1 MSYLCR
7 LYLIFLSSF
16 CFLNQSLISATIVSV
31 GVDEETNDAWRS
43 SDIQKPYGDEDNIY
57 GTDGWL
63 IAQYPD
69 GDENN
74 TLQPPYAE
82 ITILGKGYEGVGAE
96 PYQAKFDDVTLTGT
110 GDVPDLVCGDYW
122 ANSGPTGTID
132 DFFEITLTEDTSF
145 RLGVITDTTPEGP
158 PGLIWEAS
166 RSIKVSGP
174 DGIESDLIDAV
185 GADEEWRDA
194 DVDYVIFDISGNAG
208 DVFIVAGE
216 QDERWQANA
225 LGGIFFDPPFST
237 SFEITQIMRDPDTG
251 SIIIEFNSS
260 AGSVYGIDAS
270 FDLNAWDELDDGLI
284 GEKDKTQFVDDF
296 LAPENTGAML
306 FYRVRKLE

>member
-1 MSYLCR
+1 MSNLRIVYLV
-7 LYLIFLSSF
+7 LLGTF
-16 CFLNQSLISATIVSV
+16 CFVNQSLMSATIVPV

-43 SDIQKPYGDEDNIY
+43 SDIQKPFGDEDNIY

-96 PYQAKFDDVTLTGT
+96 QYQAKFDDVAETGP
-110 GDVPDLVCGDYW
+110 GDVPDRVCGDFW

-132 DFFEITLTEDTSF
+132 DFFEITLTEDASF
-145 RLGVITDTTPEGP
+145 RLGVITDTTPDGP
-158 PGLIWEAS
+158 PGLLWEAS
-166 RSIKVSGP
+166 RSVKVSGP
-174 DGIESDLIDAV
+174 DGVESDLVDAV
-185 GADEEWRDA
+185 GPDEEWRDA
-194 DVDYVIFDISGNAG
+194 DVDYVFFDISGNAG
-208 DVFIVAGE
+208 DVFTVSGE
-216 QDERWQANA
+216 QDQRWEANA
-225 LGGIFFDPPFST
+225 LGGVFFDPSY
-237 SFEITQIMRDPDTG
+237 SNNFEIIQIIRDQDTG
-251 SIIIEFNSS
+251 SVTIEFTSS

-270 FDLNAWDELDDGLI
+270 SDLITWDELDDGLI
-284 GEKDKTQFVDDF
+284 GNKDKTEFTDDF
-296 LAPENTGAML
+296 LAPEKKGEEI

>member
-1 MSYLCR
+1 MSYLR
-7 LYLIFLSSF
+7 IVYLVLLSSF
-16 CFLNQSLISATIVSV
+16 CFLNQLLISATIVPI

-74 TLQPPYAE
+74 KLQPPYAE

-96 PYQAKFDDVTLTGT
+96 QYQAKFDDVTQTGT

-166 RSIKVSGP
+166 RSVKLSGP
-174 DGIESDLIDAV
+174 DGIESDLVDAV

-216 QDERWQANA
+216 QDERWEANA
-225 LGGIFFDPPFST
+225 LGGIFFDPPFSK
-237 SFEITQIMRDPDTG
+237 SFEITQIIRDPDTG
-251 SIIIEFNSS
+251 SITIEFSSS
-260 AGSVYGIDAS
+260 AGAVYGIDAS
-270 FDLNAWDELDDGLI
+270 SDLNTWDELDDGVI
-284 GEKDKTQFVDDF
+284 GEKDKTEFVDNF
-296 LAPENTGAML
+296 LAPEKKSDQL

>member
-7 LYLIFLSSF
+7 LYLVSLSSF

>member
-1 MSYLCR
+1 M
-7 LYLIFLSSF
+7 
-16 CFLNQSLISATIVSV
+16 SATVVPV

-43 SDIQKPYGDEDNIY
+43 SDIQKPYGDEDIIY

-96 PYQAKFDDVTLTGT
+96 QYQAKFDDVTLTGT

-122 ANSGPTGTID
+122 ATSGPTGTID

>member
-7 LYLIFLSSF
+7 LYLFSLSSF

-96 PYQAKFDDVTLTGT
+96 QYQAKFDDVTLTGT

>member
-7 LYLIFLSSF
+7 LYLGFLSSF

-96 PYQAKFDDVTLTGT
+96 QYQAKFDDVTLTGT

>member
-7 LYLIFLSSF
+7 LYLVSLSSF

-96 PYQAKFDDVTLTGT
+96 QYQAKFDDVTLTGT

>member
-1 MSYLCR
+1 MSYLQIVYVVLLC
-7 LYLIFLSSF
+7 SF
-16 CFLNQSLISATIVSV
+16 CFLNQLLISATIVPV

-96 PYQAKFDDVTLTGT
+96 QYQAKFDDVTQTGI

-132 DFFEITLTEDTSF
+132 DFFEITLTENTSF
-145 RLGVITDTTPEGP
+145 RLGVITDTTPDGP

-166 RSIKVSGP
+166 RSVKVSGP
-174 DGIESDLIDAV
+174 EGIESDLVDAV
-185 GADEEWRDA
+185 GTDEEWRDA

-216 QDERWQANA
+216 QDERWEANA
-225 LGGIFFDPPFST
+225 LGGIFFDPPFSK
-237 SFEITQIMRDPDTG
+237 SFEITQIIRDPDTG
-251 SIIIEFNSS
+251 SITIEFSSS
-260 AGSVYGIDAS
+260 AGAVYGIDAS
-270 FDLNAWDELDDGLI
+270 SDLNTWDELDDGLI
-284 GEKDKTQFVDDF
+284 GNKDKTEFVDDF
-296 LAPENTGAML
+296 LAPEKEGDQL

>member
-1 MSYLCR
+1 M
-7 LYLIFLSSF
+7 
-16 CFLNQSLISATIVSV
+16 SATVVPV

-96 PYQAKFDDVTLTGT
+96 QYQAKFDDVAETGP
-110 GDVPDLVCGDYW
+110 GDVPDLVCGDFW

-145 RLGVITDTTPEGP
+145 RLGVITDTTPDGP
-158 PGLIWEAS
+158 PGLLWEAS
-166 RSIKVSGP
+166 RSVKVSGP
-174 DGIESDLIDAV
+174 DGVESDLVDAV
-185 GADEEWRDA
+185 GPDEEWRDA
-194 DVDYVIFDISGNAG
+194 DVDYVFFDISGNAG
-208 DVFIVAGE
+208 DVFTVSGE
-216 QDERWQANA
+216 QDQRWEANA
-225 LGGIFFDPPFST
+225 LGGVFFDPSY
-237 SFEITQIMRDPDTG
+237 SNNFEITQIIRDQDTG
-251 SIIIEFNSS
+251 SVTIEFTSS

-270 FDLNAWDELDDGLI
+270 SDLITWDELDDGLI
-284 GEKDKTQFVDDF
+284 GNKDKTEFTDDF
-296 LAPENTGAML
+296 LAPEKKGEEI
-306 FYRVRKLE
+306 FYRIRKLE

>member
-1 MSYLCR
+1 MSYLR
-7 LYLIFLSSF
+7 IVYLVLLSSF
-16 CFLNQSLISATIVSV
+16 CFLNQLLISATIVPI

-74 TLQPPYAE
+74 KLQPPYAE

-96 PYQAKFDDVTLTGT
+96 QYQAKFDDVTQTGT

-166 RSIKVSGP
+166 RSVKLSGP
-174 DGIESDLIDAV
+174 DGIESDLVDAV

-216 QDERWQANA
+216 QDERWEANA
-225 LGGIFFDPPFST
+225 LGGIFFDPPFSK
-237 SFEITQIMRDPDTG
+237 SFEITQIIRDSDTE
-251 SIIIEFNSS
+251 SITIEFSSS
-260 AGSVYGIDAS
+260 AGAVYGIDAS
-270 FDLNAWDELDDGLI
+270 SDLNTWDELDDGVI
-284 GEKDKTQFVDDF
+284 GEKDKTEFVDNF
-296 LAPENTGAML
+296 LAPEKKSDQL

>member
-1 MSYLCR
+1 M
-7 LYLIFLSSF
+7 
-16 CFLNQSLISATIVSV
+16 ISATIVSV

>member
-7 LYLIFLSSF
+7 LYLGFLSSF

>member
-1 MSYLCR
+1 MSNLCIVYLV
-7 LYLIFLSSF
+7 LLGTF
-16 CFLNQSLISATIVSV
+16 CFLNQSLMSATVVPV

-96 PYQAKFDDVTLTGT
+96 QYQAKFDDVAETGP
-110 GDVPDLVCGDYW
+110 GDVPDLVCGDFW

-145 RLGVITDTTPEGP
+145 RLGVITDTTPDGP
-158 PGLIWEAS
+158 PGLLWEAS
-166 RSIKVSGP
+166 RSVKVSGP
-174 DGIESDLIDAV
+174 DGVESDLVDAV
-185 GADEEWRDA
+185 GPDEEWRDA
-194 DVDYVIFDISGNAG
+194 DVDYVFFDISGNAG
-208 DVFIVAGE
+208 DVFTVSGE
-216 QDERWQANA
+216 QDQRWEANA
-225 LGGIFFDPPFST
+225 LGGVFFDPSY
-237 SFEITQIMRDPDTG
+237 SNNFEITQIIRDQDTG
-251 SIIIEFNSS
+251 SVTIEFTSS

-270 FDLNAWDELDDGLI
+270 SDLITWDELDDGLI
-284 GEKDKTQFVDDF
+284 GNKDKTEFTDDF
-296 LAPENTGAML
+296 LAPEKKGEEI
-306 FYRVRKLE
+306 FYRIRKLE

>member
-7 LYLIFLSSF
+7 FYLVSLSSF

>member
-1 MSYLCR
+1 MSNLCIVYLV
-7 LYLIFLSSF
+7 LLGTF
-16 CFLNQSLISATIVSV
+16 CFLNQSLMSATVVPV

-96 PYQAKFDDVTLTGT
+96 QYQAKFDDVAETGP
-110 GDVPDLVCGDYW
+110 GDVPDLVCGDFW

-132 DFFEITLTEDTSF
+132 DFFEITLTEDASF
-145 RLGVITDTTPEGP
+145 RLGVITDTTPDGP
-158 PGLIWEAS
+158 PGLLWEAS
-166 RSIKVSGP
+166 RSVKVSGP
-174 DGIESDLIDAV
+174 DGIESDLVDAV
-185 GADEEWRDA
+185 GPDEEWRDA
-194 DVDYVIFDISGNAG
+194 DVDYVFFDISGNAG
-208 DVFIVAGE
+208 DVFTVSGE
-216 QDERWQANA
+216 QDQRWEANA
-225 LGGIFFDPPFST
+225 LGGIFLDPPYSNI
-237 SFEITQIMRDPDTG
+237 FEITQIIRDQDTG
-251 SIIIEFNSS
+251 SVTIEFTSS

-270 FDLNAWDELDDGLI
+270 SDLITWDELDDGLI
-284 GEKDKTQFVDDF
+284 GNKDKTEFTDDF
-296 LAPENTGAML
+296 LAPEKKGEEI
-306 FYRVRKLE
+306 FYRIRKLE

>member
-1 MSYLCR
+1 
-7 LYLIFLSSF
+7 
-16 CFLNQSLISATIVSV
+16 LISATIVSV

>member
-1 MSYLCR
+1 MRIVYLV
-7 LYLIFLSSF
+7 LLSSF
-16 CFLNQSLISATIVSV
+16 CFLNQLLISATIVPI

-74 TLQPPYAE
+74 KLQPPYAE

-96 PYQAKFDDVTLTGT
+96 QYQAKFDDVTQTGT

-166 RSIKVSGP
+166 RSVKLSGP
-174 DGIESDLIDAV
+174 DGIESDLVDAV

-225 LGGIFFDPPFST
+225 LGGIFFDPPFSK
-237 SFEITQIMRDPDTG
+237 SFEITQIIRDPDTG
-251 SIIIEFNSS
+251 SITIEFSSS
-260 AGSVYGIDAS
+260 AGAVYGIDAS
-270 FDLNAWDELDDGLI
+270 SDLITWDELDDGVI
-284 GEKDKTQFVDDF
+284 GEKDKTEFVDNF
-296 LAPENTGAML
+296 LAPEKKSDQL

>member
-1 MSYLCR
+1 MSYLRR
-7 LYLIFLSSF
+7 LYLVFLSSF

-96 PYQAKFDDVTLTGT
+96 QYQAKFDDVTLTGT

>member
-1 MSYLCR
+1 MSNLRIVYLV
-7 LYLIFLSSF
+7 LLGTF
-16 CFLNQSLISATIVSV
+16 CFVNQSLMSATIVPV

-43 SDIQKPYGDEDNIY
+43 SDIQKPFGDEDNIY

-96 PYQAKFDDVTLTGT
+96 QYQAKFDDVAETGP
-110 GDVPDLVCGDYW
+110 GDVPDRVCGDFW

-145 RLGVITDTTPEGP
+145 RLGVITDTTPDGP
-158 PGLIWEAS
+158 PGLLWEAS
-166 RSIKVSGP
+166 RSVKVSGP
-174 DGIESDLIDAV
+174 DGVESDLVDAV
-185 GADEEWRDA
+185 GPDEEWRDA
-194 DVDYVIFDISGNAG
+194 DVDYVFFDISGNAG
-208 DVFIVAGE
+208 DVFTVSGE
-216 QDERWQANA
+216 QDQRWEANA
-225 LGGIFFDPPFST
+225 LGGVFFDPSY
-237 SFEITQIMRDPDTG
+237 SNNFEITQIVRDQDTG
-251 SIIIEFNSS
+251 SVTIEFTSS

-270 FDLNAWDELDDGLI
+270 SDLITWDELDDGLI
-284 GEKDKTQFVDDF
+284 GNKDKTEFTDDF
-296 LAPENTGAML
+296 LAPEKKGEEI
-306 FYRVRKLE
+306 FYRIRKLE

>member
-1 MSYLCR
+1 M
-7 LYLIFLSSF
+7 
-16 CFLNQSLISATIVSV
+16 SATIVPV

-43 SDIQKPYGDEDNIY
+43 SDIQKPFGDEDNIY

-96 PYQAKFDDVTLTGT
+96 QYQAKFDDVAETGS
-110 GDVPDLVCGDYW
+110 GDVPDRVCGDFW

-145 RLGVITDTTPEGP
+145 RLGVITDTTPDGP
-158 PGLIWEAS
+158 PGLLWEAS
-166 RSIKVSGP
+166 RSVKVSGP
-174 DGIESDLIDAV
+174 DGVESDLVDAV
-185 GADEEWRDA
+185 GPDEEWRDA
-194 DVDYVIFDISGNAG
+194 DVDYVFFDISGNAG
-208 DVFIVAGE
+208 DVFTVSGE
-216 QDERWQANA
+216 QDQRWEANA
-225 LGGIFFDPPFST
+225 LGGVFFDPSY
-237 SFEITQIMRDPDTG
+237 SNNFEITQIVRDQDTG
-251 SIIIEFNSS
+251 SVTIEFTSS

-270 FDLNAWDELDDGLI
+270 SDLITWDELDDGLI
-284 GEKDKTQFVDDF
+284 GNKDKTEFTDDF
-296 LAPENTGAML
+296 LAPEKKGEEI

>member
-7 LYLIFLSSF
+7 LYLCFLSSF

-96 PYQAKFDDVTLTGT
+96 QYQAKFDDVTLTGT

>member
-1 MSYLCR
+1 MSNLCIVYLV
-7 LYLIFLSSF
+7 LLGTF
-16 CFLNQSLISATIVSV
+16 CFLNQSLMSATVVPV

-96 PYQAKFDDVTLTGT
+96 QYQAKFDDVAETGP
-110 GDVPDLVCGDYW
+110 GDVPDLVCGDFW

-132 DFFEITLTEDTSF
+132 DFFEIALTEDASF
-145 RLGVITDTTPEGP
+145 RLGVITDTTPDGP
-158 PGLIWEAS
+158 PGLLWEAS
-166 RSIKVSGP
+166 RSVKVSGP
-174 DGIESDLIDAV
+174 DGIESDLVDAV
-185 GADEEWRDA
+185 GPDEEWRDA
-194 DVDYVIFDISGNAG
+194 DVDYVFFDISGNAG
-208 DVFIVAGE
+208 DVFTVSGE
-216 QDERWQANA
+216 QDQRWEANA
-225 LGGIFFDPPFST
+225 LGGIFLDPPYSNN
-237 SFEITQIMRDPDTG
+237 FEITQIIRDQDTG
-251 SIIIEFNSS
+251 SVTIEFTSS

-270 FDLNAWDELDDGLI
+270 SDLITWDELDDGLI
-284 GEKDKTQFVDDF
+284 GNKDKTEFTDDF
-296 LAPENTGAML
+296 LAPEKKGEEI
-306 FYRVRKLE
+306 FYRIRKLE

>member
-1 MSYLCR
+1 MSYLR
-7 LYLIFLSSF
+7 IVYLVLLSSF
-16 CFLNQSLISATIVSV
+16 CFLNQLLISATIVPI

-96 PYQAKFDDVTLTGT
+96 QYQAKFDDVTQTGT

-166 RSIKVSGP
+166 RSVKLSGP
-174 DGIESDLIDAV
+174 DGIESDLVDAV

-225 LGGIFFDPPFST
+225 LGGIFFDPPFSK
-237 SFEITQIMRDPDTG
+237 SFEITQIIRDPDTK
-251 SIIIEFNSS
+251 SITIEFSSS
-260 AGSVYGIDAS
+260 AGAVYGIDAS
-270 FDLNAWDELDDGLI
+270 SDLITWDELDDGVI
-284 GEKDKTQFVDDF
+284 GEKDKTEFVDNF
-296 LAPENTGAML
+296 LAPEKKSDQL

>member
-1 MSYLCR
+1 MRIVYLV
-7 LYLIFLSSF
+7 LLGHF
-16 CFLNQSLISATIVSV
+16 CFLNQSLISATIVPV

-63 IAQYPD
+63 IAQYPN

-74 TLQPPYAE
+74 TSLPPYAE

-96 PYQAKFDDVTLTGT
+96 IHQAKFDDVTLTGP
-110 GDVPDLVCGDYW
+110 GDVPDRVCGDYW

-145 RLGVITDTTPEGP
+145 RLGVITDTTPDNP
-158 PGLIWEAS
+158 PGLLWEAS
-166 RSIKVSGP
+166 ISVKVSGP
-174 DGIESDLIDAV
+174 DGTESDLVDAV
-185 GADEEWRDA
+185 GLDEEWRDA
-194 DVDYVIFDISGNAG
+194 DVDYVFFDISGNAG
-208 DVFIVAGE
+208 DVFTVSGE
-216 QDERWQANA
+216 QDQRWEANA
-225 LGGIFFDPPFST
+225 LGGIFFDPPSSKF
-237 SFEITQIMRDPDTG
+237 FEITQIIRDPDSG
-251 SIIIEFNSS
+251 SVTIEFSSS

-270 FDLNAWDELDDGLI
+270 SDMITWDELDDGLV
-284 GEKDKTQFVDDF
+284 GNKDRTEFVDDF
-296 LAPENTGAML
+296 LAPEKKGEEL

>member
-7 LYLIFLSSF
+7 LYLVFLSSF

-96 PYQAKFDDVTLTGT
+96 QYKP
-110 GDVPDLVCGDYW
+110 
-122 ANSGPTGTID
+122 NS
-132 DFFEITLTEDTSF
+132 
-145 RLGVITDTTPEGP
+145 
-158 PGLIWEAS
+158 
-166 RSIKVSGP
+166 
-174 DGIESDLIDAV
+174 
-185 GADEEWRDA
+185 
-194 DVDYVIFDISGNAG
+194 
-208 DVFIVAGE
+208 
-216 QDERWQANA
+216 
-225 LGGIFFDPPFST
+225 
-237 SFEITQIMRDPDTG
+237 M
-251 SIIIEFNSS
+251 
-260 AGSVYGIDAS
+260 
-270 FDLNAWDELDDGLI
+270 
-284 GEKDKTQFVDDF
+284 
-296 LAPENTGAML
+296 ML
-306 FYRVRKLE
+306 R

>member
-1 MSYLCR
+1 MSNLRIVYLV
-7 LYLIFLSSF
+7 LLGTF
-16 CFLNQSLISATIVSV
+16 CFVNQSLMSATIVPV

-43 SDIQKPYGDEDNIY
+43 SDIQKPFGDEDNIY

-74 TLQPPYAE
+74 TLQPPYAA

-96 PYQAKFDDVTLTGT
+96 QYQAKFDEVAETGP
-110 GDVPDLVCGDYW
+110 GDVPDRVCGDFW

-145 RLGVITDTTPEGP
+145 RLGVITDTTPDGP
-158 PGLIWEAS
+158 PGLLWEAS
-166 RSIKVSGP
+166 RSVKVSGP
-174 DGIESDLIDAV
+174 DGVESDLVDAV
-185 GADEEWRDA
+185 GPDEEWRDA
-194 DVDYVIFDISGNAG
+194 DVDYVFFDISGNAG
-208 DVFIVAGE
+208 DVFTVSGE
-216 QDERWQANA
+216 QDQRWEANA
-225 LGGIFFDPPFST
+225 LGGVFFDPSY
-237 SFEITQIMRDPDTG
+237 SNNFEITQIVRDQDTG
-251 SIIIEFNSS
+251 SVTIEFTSS

-270 FDLNAWDELDDGLI
+270 SDLITWDELDDGLI
-284 GEKDKTQFVDDF
+284 GNKDKTEFTDDF
-296 LAPENTGAML
+296 LAPEKKGEEI

>member
-1 MSYLCR
+1 M
-7 LYLIFLSSF
+7 
-16 CFLNQSLISATIVSV
+16 ISATIVSV

-185 GADEEWRDA
+185 GADEEWR
-194 DVDYVIFDISGNAG
+194 
-208 DVFIVAGE
+208 
-216 QDERWQANA
+216 
-225 LGGIFFDPPFST
+225 
-237 SFEITQIMRDPDTG
+237 
-251 SIIIEFNSS
+251 
-260 AGSVYGIDAS
+260 
-270 FDLNAWDELDDGLI
+270 
-284 GEKDKTQFVDDF
+284 
-296 LAPENTGAML
+296 
-306 FYRVRKLE
+306 

>member
-1 MSYLCR
+1 MSYLYR
-7 LYLIFLSSF
+7 LYLFSLSSF

-96 PYQAKFDDVTLTGT
+96 QYQAKFDDVTLTGT